1 MSQDNAAVVRRF
13 YELFPDLAAGPPPP
27 ALFELFHPEVRID
40 QTRNVFNP
48 ASYEG
53 RDGLAR
59 ALEVVGET
67 WEYFVLEPERFA
79 ESGDH
84 VVVIQSVRARGL
96 GGGVEVLDRSATLH
110 TLRDGLVVYL
120 AVYPDPDEGLRAA
133 GIFSR

>member
-1 MSQDNAAVVRRF
+1 MSRDNVAVVREL
-13 YELFPDLAAGPPPP
+13 YERFPDLAAGPPPP
-27 ALFELFHPEVRID
+27 EVLELFDPEIRLD

-53 RDGLAR
+53 HDAVVR
-59 ALEVVGET
+59 ALASVRET
-67 WEYFVLEPERFA
+67 WESFVLEPERFI

-84 VVVIQSVRARGL
+84 VVVINSVRARGL

-110 TLRDGLVVYL
+110 TLRDGKVVFL

-133 GIFSR
+133 GIAS